1 MTYRELHT
9 IMYLNMY
16 TTLFWT
22 FIGIPAGYVI
32 SELVNEGHKYI
43 YHRNISRVCKYSII
57 SIITCGSLL
66 RGYTGN
72 DLITNIYYTLETIYT
87 NH

>member
-1 MTYRELHT
+1 
-9 IMYLNMY
+9 MY

-22 FIGIPAGYVI
+22 FIGIPSGYVI
-32 SELVNEGHKYI
+32 SDFVNEGHKYI
-43 YHRNISRVCKYSII
+43 YHRDISRVCKYSII
-57 SIITCGSLL
+57 SIITCVSLL